1 MRATRSA
8 SSSGRPP
15 RAALWA
21 VALTAAAVAMPL
33 VAEMRLT
40 EVAAES
46 GLDFVHFNGEV
57 GALYFAEMMGSGVAV
72 VDYDGDGDLDVFAVQ
87 GSPLAPAQTAGPP
100 AEVLFPPVHREPYT
114 DRLYRNDLEIDAAGR
129 RRARFVDVTAHAGLE
144 PYGYGMTVAAGDVDN
159 DGWIDLYLGELGSNH
174 LLRNL
179 GNGRFADVTAASG
192 SDDSRWTT
200 ATSLLDV
207 DLDGWLDLFVG
218 NYVDYRVDD
227 GKECALPS
235 GALDY
240 CGPWVYHPQG
250 NRLLRNLGGGVFED
264 VSAPAR
270 VASPAAAT
278 LGAVATDVNSD
289 GWPDLYVANDGSAN
303 QLLIGQRDGTFLDD
317 ALLAGCAVN
326 DSGLPEGS
334 MGVVVGDIDGDGAE
348 DLFMTHLEEETNTL
362 YLGDGTG
369 VFRDGTRGSGL
380 GVGSRPFTGFGT
392 VLVDVDRDG
401 WLDLF
406 VANGAVKRSEER
418 LMAGDP
424 HPLSQRDQL
433 FRNRGA
439 GEFVEVTDAA
449 GVSPVAETGR
459 GVARGDLDN
468 DGDDDILVSSNG
480 GPLRLYRNDGNE
492 GDGGASWLG
501 VRAVM
506 RPGGRDALGAEAVVG
521 GAERSQKRRLA
532 TDGSYLS
539 SSDPRIGFG
548 VDEARSL
555 RVTCPGRRPREWRE
569 LPLGRILTVV
579 CGDELGPVT
588 P

>member
-1 MRATRSA
+1 MTARRCA
-8 SSSGRPP
+8 SSSGRPAGTP
-15 RAALWA
+15 LWA
-21 VALTAAAVAMPL
+21 LALAVASLAMPL
-33 VAEMRLT
+33 RAEMRLT

-46 GLDFVHFNGEV
+46 GLDFVHFNGEI

-72 VDYDGDGDLDVFAVQ
+72 VDYDGDGDLDVFVVQ
-87 GSPLAPAQTAGPP
+87 GSPLAPPDAGGRP
-100 AEVLFPPVHREPYT
+100 AEALFPPVHPEPYT
-114 DRLYRNDLEIDAAGR
+114 DRLYRNDLEIDGAGR
-129 RRARFVDVTAHAGLE
+129 RRARFVDVTARAGLE

-159 DGWIDLYLGELGSNH
+159 DGWVDLYLGELGSNR

-192 SDDSRWTT
+192 SDDPRWTT
-200 ATSLLDV
+200 ATSFVDV

-218 NYVDYRVDD
+218 NYVDYRIGD

-240 CGPWVYHPQG
+240 CGPWVYHPQS

-278 LGAVATDVNSD
+278 LGTVATDVNSD

-334 MGVVVGDIDGDGAE
+334 MGVVVGDIDGDGSE

-424 HPLSQRDQL
+424 HPLAQRDQL

-439 GEFVEVTDAA
+439 GEFVEVGAAA
-449 GVSPVAETGR
+449 GVLPLAETGR

-480 GPLRLYRNDGNE
+480 GPLRLYRNDGDV
-492 GDGGASWLG
+492 GDGGTSWLE
-501 VRAVM
+501 VRAVVW
-506 RPGGRDALGAEAVVG
+506 PGGRDALGAEAVVS
-521 GAERSQKRRLA
+521 GAARSQKRRLA

-539 SSDPRIGFG
+539 SSDPRAGFG
-548 VDEARSL
+548 VDGARSL
-555 RVTCPGRRPREWRE
+555 RVNCPGRRPREWRA
-569 LPLGRILTVV
+569 PPVGRILTVV
-579 CGDELGPVT
+579 CGDELRPAT